1 MPILKTIAYQL
12 ETLYLR
18 NSSFH
23 RCIIIILLWVSN
35 WSILAQT
42 SNSREYQIKATF
54 LFNFTQFVEWPT
66 NAFSEDQAPLV
77 IGILG
82 EDPFGMY
89 LDQTIVGEKI
99 NNHPLIIQRYRNAEE
114 VKTCHILFI
123 NVSKINHLD
132 QVLASLKGRNI
143 LTVSDANSFA
153 RKGGVIRF
161 FTEDNKMRL
170 QINLEAA
177 KAANLTIS
185 SKLLRLADIIAT
197 KNN

>member
-114 VKTCHILFI
+114 VKICHILFI